1 MLHSYE
7 AQLQGNQVT
16 WIGVPPPPR
25 VQPRRVVVVLNEPLS
40 EDSPTAITEILQR
53 ARGSLGKGNR
63 EAVLAEL
70 AKSRQEWE
78 R

>member
-16 WIGVPPPPR
+16 WLGIPPPSR
-25 VQPRRVVVVLNEPLS
+25 VQPRRVVVVLDEPLS
-40 EDSPTAITEILQR
+40 EASPTTIADILQR

-63 EAVLAEL
+63 ETVLAEL
-70 AKSRQEWE
+70 AISRQEWE

>member
-7 AQLQGNQVT
+7 AQLQGNQVIWLGT
-16 WIGVPPPPR
+16 APPPWT
-25 VQPRRVVVVLNEPLS
+25 QPRRVLVVV
-40 EDSPTAITEILQR
+40 EDPIETPPSSSLWDIFQR

>member
-7 AQLQGNQVT
+7 AQLLGNQVI
-16 WIGVPPPPR
+16 WLGAVPPP
-25 VQPRRVVVVLNEPLS
+25 VAQPRRVLVVV
-40 EDSPTAITEILQR
+40 EDSADQPQSNSLADILQR

-63 EAVLAEL
+63 ETVLAEL
-70 AKSRQEWE
+70 AQSRQEWE

>member
-7 AQLQGNQVT
+7 AQLQGNQVI
-16 WIGVPPPPR
+16 WLGAVPPPMT
-25 VQPRRVVVVLNEPLS
+25 QPRRVLVVLEEPAEQRPSNSLA
-40 EDSPTAITEILQR
+40 DILQR

-63 EAVLAEL
+63 ESVLAEL
-70 AKSRQEWE
+70 AQSRQEWE

>member
-1 MLHSYE
+1 MLQSYK
-7 AQLQGNQVT
+7 ALLQGNQLT
-16 WIGVPPPPR
+16 WLSVPPPPW
-25 VQPRRVVVVLNEPLS
+25 VQPRQVVVVLNEPLS

>member
-7 AQLQGNQVT
+7 AQLQGNQVIWLGT
-16 WIGVPPPPR
+16 APPLR
-25 VQPRRVVVVLNEPLS
+25 TKPRRVVVVVEDPTDESPATPL
-40 EDSPTAITEILQR
+40 TEILQR
-53 ARGSLGKGNR
+53 ARGSLGQGNR

-70 AKSRQEWE
+70 AQSRQEWE